1 MSLVQVRAGCFRFW
15 LRLMKYLSAG
25 ISRLKNSLVISGR
38 KNFIN
43 MCENKVTHFSDTV
56 YLVAD
61 DKATLFKECQCFVN
75 KGNFSMNISD
85 LRLTNKNGLGCS
97 LSVLLINSNGYECD
111 QASGSFGSVFNTN
124 VIRSSVN
131 AFISVALNSTTVT
144 PDSIVITITAE
155 GKLA

>member
-1 MSLVQVRAGCFRFW
+1 MAQTDEICQCGN
-15 LRLMKYLSAG
+15 KQ
-25 ISRLKNSLVISGR
+25 IKNSLVISDR

-43 MCENKVTHFSDTV
+43 ICENKVTHFSDTV

-61 DKATLFKECQCFVN
+61 DKAALFKECQCFVD
-75 KGNFSMNISD
+75 KGSFSMNISD
-85 LRLTNKNGLGCS
+85 LRLTNKNGHGCS
-97 LSVLLINSNGYECD
+97 LSVLLININEYECAE
-111 QASGSFGSVFNTN
+111 ASGSFGSVFNTN